1 MADLIASLVK
11 AVTAAI
17 VAAAIAS
24 VLKFVRL
31 LMSHRGKITE
41 LQKQGLVSFHTLH
54 SLNITDRQT
63 HSRSPLTT
71 ASSLAICSPPK
82 QPSTRSLPA
91 RTQIMSLL
99 SSGRPLLMAH
109 STSTHGP

>member
-31 LMSHRGKITE
+31 LMLHRGKITE

-54 SLNITDRQT
+54 SPQ
-63 HSRSPLTT
+63 H
-71 ASSLAICSPPK
+71 
-82 QPSTRSLPA
+82 
-91 RTQIMSLL
+91 
-99 SSGRPLLMAH
+99 H
-109 STSTHGP
+109 